1 MKIRKIGFS
10 EAAQKYKWGSTH
22 KQRLQTLLQL
32 EYMSSESSAEENDED
47 DTQVNTPV
55 LKVKKITWLKK
66 KYRQA
71 FRQIDSTYY
80 NSHKKSRDKLK
91 KRIPGGNS
99 ARPQPTDVPK
109 FAVKSEYYKEVEQN
123 GELLD
128 TSTDSAFADC

>member
-1 MKIRKIGFS
+1 
-10 EAAQKYKWGSTH
+10 
-22 KQRLQTLLQL
+22 
-32 EYMSSESSAEENDED
+32 MSSESSAEEYDG
-47 DTQVNTPV
+47 DTHVKTPV
-55 LKVKKITWLKK
+55 LKVKKINWLKK

-109 FAVKSEYYKEVEQN
+109 FAVKSEYYKEDQMQQD

-128 TSTDSAFADC
+128 ISTDSALADC